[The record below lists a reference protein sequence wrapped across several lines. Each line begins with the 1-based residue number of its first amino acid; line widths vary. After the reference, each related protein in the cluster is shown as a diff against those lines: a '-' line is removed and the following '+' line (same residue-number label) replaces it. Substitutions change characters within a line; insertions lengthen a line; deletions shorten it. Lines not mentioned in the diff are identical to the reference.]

1 MESKKEQQSLK
12 EQFRII
18 DESLKNNTDVVSS
31 TDLTGLIS
39 TLPAN
44 EEQAKAYKD
53 IYPTVKTGN
62 LQDFK
67 KNL

>member
-1 MESKKEQQSLK
+1 MSNKERSA
-12 EQFRII
+12 QFKII
-18 DESLKNNTDVVSS
+18 DESLKKDSDVVSS
-31 TDLTGLIS
+31 TDMTGLIS
-39 TLPAN
+39 TLPADDA
-44 EEQAKAYKD
+44 QAKAYKD

>member
-1 MESKKEQQSLK
+1 MGEKEKSK
-12 EQFRII
+12 QFSII
-18 DESLKNNTDVVSS
+18 DESLKKDSDVVSS

-44 EEQAKAYKD
+44 KEQSEAYKD
-53 IYPTVKTGN
+53 IYPNIKTGN
-62 LQDFK
+62 LEDFK

>member
-1 MESKKEQQSLK
+1 MENKDKI
-12 EQFRII
+12 EQFKII
-18 DESLKNNTDVVSS
+18 DESLKKNSDVVSS

-39 TLPAN
+39 ALPADDAA
-44 EEQAKAYKD
+44 AKAYKD
-53 IYPTVKTGN
+53 IYPNIKTGN